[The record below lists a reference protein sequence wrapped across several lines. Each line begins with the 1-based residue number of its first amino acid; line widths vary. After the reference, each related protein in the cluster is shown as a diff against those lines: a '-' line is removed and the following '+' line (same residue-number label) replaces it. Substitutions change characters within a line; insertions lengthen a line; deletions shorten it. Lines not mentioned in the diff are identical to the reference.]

1 MTNNYDFAVV
11 GGGLVGAAIGYG
23 LAKRG
28 IKVLML
34 DEGDVAKRAS
44 RGNFAL
50 VWVQSKGLGMPAYAT
65 WTRRSSDH
73 WGAFAAELE
82 DLAGFSLAYRR
93 PGGFHLCLS
102 QDELDRRASSINRLH
117 NQADTEPYRIDV
129 LDGDEIRRHLPEV
142 GPEVVGGTF
151 CALDGDVNSLK
162 LFRGLHAGFA
172 ASGGFYRSGALVEHI
187 ETGAG
192 GGYAI
197 KTGEA
202 VYHADRIV
210 LAAGLDNLRLGK
222 MIGLDVPVRPLRGQV
237 IVTEKTE
244 PFLDMP
250 LSTVRQTD
258 EGGVMIGDSQE
269 EADDYKIMR
278 PGITA
283 VMADRAIR
291 MFPRLGRLNV
301 VRTWSALRV
310 YSPDGFPIYQ
320 QSPTHPGA
328 FAASCHSGVT
338 LAAAHADMLA
348 PLMAQGAL
356 SSDLDA
362 FSSRRFHVPA
372 TA

>member
-1 MTNNYDFAVV
+1 MRHDYDFAVA

-28 IKVLML
+28 LKVLML
-34 DEGDVAKRAS
+34 DEGDVARRAS

-50 VWVQSKGLGMPAYAT
+50 VWVQSKGLGMPAYAE

-73 WGAFAAELE
+73 WGAFAGELE
-82 DLAGFSLAYRR
+82 DRAGFSLAYRR
-93 PGGFHLCLS
+93 PGGFHLCLR
-102 QDELDRRASSINRLH
+102 QDELERRAANINRLH
-117 NQADTEPYRIDV
+117 NQAGTEPYRIDV
-129 LDGDEIRRHLPEV
+129 LDGDEVRRHLPEV
-142 GPEVVGGTF
+142 GPEVVGGTY

-162 LFRGLHAGFA
+162 LFRALHAGFA
-172 ASGGFYRSGALVEHI
+172 AAGGTYRSGALVETI
-187 ETGAG
+187 EAG
-192 GGYAI
+192 TGGYTL
-197 KTGEA
+197 KTSNGTHRA
-202 VYHADRIV
+202 SRIV
-210 LAAGLDNLRLGK
+210 LAAGLDNRRLGQ

-244 PFLDMP
+244 PFLDVP

-269 EADDYKIMR
+269 EADDYTVMR
-278 PGITA
+278 PGLNA
-283 VMADRAIR
+283 VMADRAMR

-320 QSPTHPGA
+320 ESPTHPGA
-328 FAASCHSGVT
+328 FSASCHSGVT

-348 PLMAQGAL
+348 PLIAQGGL

-362 FSSRRFHVPA
+362 FSTRRFHVPA
-372 TA
+372 AS

>member
-1 MTNNYDFAVV
+1 MTDNYDFAVA

-28 IKVLML
+28 HKVLML

-73 WGAFAAELE
+73 WGTFAAELE
-82 DLAGFSLAYRR
+82 ERVGFSMAYRR

-102 QDELDRRASSINRLH
+102 QEELDRRAANINRLH
-117 NQADTEPYRIDV
+117 NQGDTEPYRIDV
-129 LDGDEIRRHLPEV
+129 LDGDEVRRHLPEV

-151 CALDGDVNSLK
+151 CKLDGDVNSLK
-162 LFRGLHAGFA
+162 LFRALHEGFA
-172 ASGGFYRSGALVEHI
+172 VEGGHYRSGALVQQI
-187 ETGAG
+187 AKTQ
-192 GGYAI
+192 GGYAL

-202 VYHADRIV
+202 VFHADRIV
-210 LAAGLDNLRLGK
+210 LAAGLDNVRLGK
-222 MIGLDVPVRPLRGQV
+222 MIGLDVPVRALRGQV

-269 EADDYKIMR
+269 EADDYRVMR
-278 PGITA
+278 SGINA
-283 VMADRAIR
+283 VMADRAVR
-291 MFPRLGRLNV
+291 MFPRLAHLNV

-310 YSPDGFPIYQ
+310 YSRDGFPIYQ
-320 QSPTHPGA
+320 ESPTHPGA
-328 FAASCHSGVT
+328 FVASCHSGVT
-338 LAAAHADMLA
+338 LAAAHADLLA
-348 PLMAQGAL
+348 PLLAQGSL